1 LGKER
6 HDIGR
11 TDGDLLSVAYPARAI
26 RTDRFL
32 YVRNFKPNRWP
43 VGDPEYGFLN
53 CDGSPTKKYLTE
65 LSMGSP
71 DYSFFEMAF
80 GKRPAEE
87 LFDVVADPD
96 CVRNLA
102 GNATHAEVKE
112 KLWSQLERELKEQGD
127 PRVLGKG
134 DIFDFYPN
142 RSIERQQKIYK
153 KPDFDPV
160 KIFEDKFGK

>member
-1 LGKER
+1 
-6 HDIGR
+6 
-11 TDGDLLSVAYPARAI
+11 
-26 RTDRFL
+26 
-32 YVRNFKPNRWP
+32 
-43 VGDPEYGFLN
+43 
-53 CDGSPTKKYLTE
+53 
-65 LSMGSP
+65 M
-71 DYSFFEMAF
+71 
-80 GKRPAEE
+80 
-87 LFDVVADPD
+87 VADPD